1 MAGNR
6 KAGAGS
12 MEIVTVV
19 PGELIRIDL
28 KFTKPFKARNE
39 VLFAFRPTDD
49 DAESTEVTWTMN
61 GRKLLPMRVLSR
73 VGLADMDTMLG
84 PDGTTVSGG
93 ERRRLLLARA
103 VVRRGP
109 VLLLDE
115 PTEHLDTARGDALLA
130 ALLTQGDESLVPA
143 SSTVVVVTH
152 RPEAVPADTPVLRIG
167 EPR

>member
-1 MAGNR
+1 MSAEFSITRSTVIDAPLDDVFAHVDDFHAWPAWSPWEGTDPSLKRDYSGPERGVGSRYAWAGNR

-73 VGLADMDTMLG
+73 VGLVDMDKMLG
-84 PDGTTVSGG
+84 PDFEKG
-93 ERRRLLLARA
+93 
-103 VVRRGP
+103 
-109 VLLLDE
+109 
-115 PTEHLDTARGDALLA
+115 LA
-130 ALLTQGDESLVPA
+130 ALKRECET
-143 SSTVVVVTH
+143 
-152 RPEAVPADTPVLRIG
+152 R
-167 EPR
+167 